1 MDQVKKTSD
10 GITPAQSDSAN
21 EEVVEAPAKA
31 KRLRGFRKPP
41 KRLLFWIIGALVLL
55 AVAGSIIVLST
66 RYQNSQKEVKRLSN
80 PQEAAKL
87 ETEIL
92 VSRVSKLVELPS
104 GEQPTVATVQDV
116 SKLQNQA
123 FFKNAQN
130 GDKVLIYTEAKR
142 AILFRP
148 STNKVLEIAPVNI
161 GNNQNSSQPS
171 KTTP

>member
-10 GITPAQSDSAN
+10 GISPVQSDSDN
-21 EEVVEAPAKA
+21 EEITKAPTKT
-31 KRLRGFRKPP
+31 KRLRLRGHHKPS
-41 KRLLFWIIGALVLL
+41 KRLLLWVIGALVLL
-55 AVAGSIIVLST
+55 AVAGSIVVLST

-92 VSRVSKLVELPS
+92 VSRVSKIVELPK

-130 GDKVLIYTEAKR
+130 GDKVLIFTEAKR

-148 STNKVLEIAPVNI
+148 STNKVIEIAPVNI
-161 GNNQNSSQPS
+161 GDNQTKPVQ
-171 KTTP
+171 